1 MTKNNIEYQ
10 GIKKSYI
17 GVYNKNKPAGQS
29 INPDWNCSGYK
40 ASRQTYICRIPH
52 EA

>member
-17 GVYNKNKPAGQS
+17 GVIGSGEIPTSKQINLKNKLLEMQ
-29 INPDWNCSGYK
+29 N
-40 ASRQTYICRIPH
+40 RQVLKSKR
-52 EA
+52 